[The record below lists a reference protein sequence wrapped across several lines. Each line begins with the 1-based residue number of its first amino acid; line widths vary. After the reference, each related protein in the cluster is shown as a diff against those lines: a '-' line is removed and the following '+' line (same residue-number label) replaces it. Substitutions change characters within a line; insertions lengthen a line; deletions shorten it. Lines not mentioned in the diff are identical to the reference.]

1 MKAVVSELVDAASNA
16 RRGRVAEARG
26 DVLQP
31 ERVVGEASYLEDDAP
46 RAAEVRDVDLET
58 PRELGSRRV
67 LGLAKASVCGRNAVL
82 LEASAR

>member
-16 RRGRVAEARG
+16 RRGRMAEARG

-31 ERVVGEASYLEDDAP
+31 ERVIGEASYLDDAP

-58 PRELGSRRV
+58 PRELGPRRV